1 MAAVIVETLN
11 QQALRMER
19 ALVEEKQRKAA
30 ALAAPTDSKK
40 RPPLPSDEQGS
51 DPKRLKLE
59 SQSAAS
65 TSASFLAAFD
75 FTSLPSSLI
84 TELIVA
90 NIEAFT
96 EPALAALVQTYR
108 QNRGGTPNASVP
120 PPPSAPT
127 TRHTASTPDRRSATP
142 PLVKD
147 EPPDP
152 LQMDVD
158 EEEIEY
164 EPDRINM
171 EVLSSP
177 SFVLM
182 PSLLIGDFFSCLG

>member
-1 MAAVIVETLN
+1 
-11 QQALRMER
+11 MER
-19 ALVEEKQRKAA
+19 AVLEEKQRKASA
-30 ALAAPTDSKK
+30 ESKK
-40 RPPLPSDEQGS
+40 RPLLPSDEQGS
-51 DPKRLKLE
+51 DPKRVKLE
-59 SQSAAS
+59 SESTSSAN
-65 TSASFLAAFD
+65 SASFLAAFD

-96 EPALAALVQTYR
+96 EPALIALVQTYR
-108 QNRGGTPNASVP
+108 QNRGGPSNASASSP
-120 PPPSAPT
+120 EAQSTNPT
-127 TRHTASTPDRRSATP
+127 ADRSSATP

-171 EVLSSP
+171 AVGFSSI
-177 SFVLM
+177 FMLTT
-182 PSLLIGDFFSCLG
+182 SLLIVCLSAVRGQRR